1 MSSSL
6 DQTLMLWLLNGLTKT
21 IKEYD
26 KLFVVNLEMVEVW
39 LYNNDVDLIQFISID
54 DIGRPINLLVS
65 REIIEIE
72 WLIKEFAWSSNLQ
85 QENID

>member
-1 MSSSL
+1 VSSSL